1 MYRYTPTLLKA
12 EIHVICFDR
21 KFELV
26 LYLTPLIRV
35 SFQISSKRGKK
46 FEILFTSKL
55 GSYLELIYEK
65 KPKPK
70 ALSSFTIDS

>member
-1 MYRYTPTLLKA
+1 MYRHTPTLLKA

-26 LYLTPLIRV
+26 LSLTPLIRV
-35 SFQISSKRGKK
+35 SFQTSLKRRKK

-55 GSYLELIYEK
+55 GSYLELIHEK
-65 KPKPK
+65 TRSQK
-70 ALSSFTIDS
+70 L